1 MSDFHEIDEKYERV
15 GLFNY
20 DNLNE
25 EHKKAAVEVVR
36 IFKELNSAYISVLE
50 SLIKN
55 RFQLEPVTEISPKS
69 CLVSRAANKAGIH
82 VAVQGF
88 TKEVHDGKTYHYPI
102 ISLIC
107 DIRKMQEI
115 YNIIQ
120 DEKVIV
126 DKLINKK

>member
-1 MSDFHEIDEKYERV
+1 MKSVI
-15 GLFNY
+15 L
-20 DNLNE
+20 LLS
-25 EHKKAAVEVVR
+25 
-36 IFKELNSAYISVLE
+36 IFAIFYCNQIGA
-50 SLIKN
+50 
-55 RFQLEPVTEISPKS
+55 
-69 CLVSRAANKAGIH
+69 
-82 VAVQGF
+82 QGF

-102 ISLIC
+102 LSLIC